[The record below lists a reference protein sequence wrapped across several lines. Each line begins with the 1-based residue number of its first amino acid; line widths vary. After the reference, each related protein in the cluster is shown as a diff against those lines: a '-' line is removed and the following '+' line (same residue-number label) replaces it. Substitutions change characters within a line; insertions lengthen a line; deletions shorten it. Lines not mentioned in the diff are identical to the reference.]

1 MDRPLLI
8 IIEFDEIY
16 NILMEL
22 KSETSFNLLK
32 YSSPYEFLKEIEL
45 KKELSNSTILVKK
58 NHKEIKDNKILNN
71 KNVLLIESFPI
82 TISKLLDQIN
92 SQIIKQKYNVQSN
105 FKIGEYSLDINSR
118 IISKNR
124 IELNLTEREIDILLF
139 LKSKNSP
146 QKIESL
152 QNKVWKYSSE
162 LETHTVETHIYRLR
176 KKIKEFF
183 KDENFI
189 ISLKEGYLINE
200 KT

>member
-22 KSETSFNLLK
+22 KSETSFNLIK
-32 YSSPYEFLKEIEL
+32 YSSLYDFLKDIEI

-58 NHKEIKDNKILNN
+58 NYKEILDSKILSN
-71 KNVLLIESFPI
+71 KSVLMIDNFPI
-82 TISKLLDQIN
+82 TINQLLDQIN
-92 SQIIKQKYNVQSN
+92 SQIIKQKYNFQSN
-105 FKIGEYSLDINSR
+105 FKIGKYSLDINSR
-118 IISKNR
+118 IISKNG
-124 IELNLTEREIDILLF
+124 IKLNLTEREIDILLF

-146 QKIESL
+146 QKIENL

-183 KDENFI
+183 KDDNFI
-189 ISLKEGYLINE
+189 ISQKEGYLINE